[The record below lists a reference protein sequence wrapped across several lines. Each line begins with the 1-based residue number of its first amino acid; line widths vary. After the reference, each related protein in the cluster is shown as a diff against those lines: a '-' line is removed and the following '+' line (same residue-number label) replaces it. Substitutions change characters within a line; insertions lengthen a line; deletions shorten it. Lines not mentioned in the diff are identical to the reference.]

1 MKVSIK
7 GMRVTRLSLGNDIP
21 PGNRIIE
28 VERAS
33 MVEPHDGKWK
43 VYKMDNELRR
53 ALSEMLEKAEVIYV
67 GDSREECIDWE
78 LKNII

>member
-1 MKVSIK
+1 
-7 GMRVTRLSLGNDIP
+7 
-21 PGNRIIE
+21 
-28 VERAS
+28 